1 MPPSGK
7 RYINIV
13 NNISKMLIM
22 SNKNFNLPLFFMPM
36 TLNTKLTILIILN
49 MVNEEYWFILL
60 PNIINIK
67 MYKVSM
73 INIIL
78 VFINFF
84 ISIMTPMY

>member
-49 MVNEEYWFILL
+49 MVNEEY
-60 PNIINIK
+60 
-67 MYKVSM
+67 
-73 INIIL
+73 
-78 VFINFF
+78 
-84 ISIMTPMY
+84 